1 MESDPERPHTEGEG
15 NVQKYMS
22 GNTCMFEQKNRLN
35 RSLIYG
41 FLAQFLKF
49 FYSFFNNL
57 SSLTCSFGPT
67 LYPHPTSKTRDLCET
82 VDVMC
87 QAENEVGLYL
97 VSTLFLLE
105 NFTRA

>member
-1 MESDPERPHTEGEG
+1 
-15 NVQKYMS
+15 
-22 GNTCMFEQKNRLN
+22 MFEQKKLLN

-67 LYPHPTSKTRDLCET
+67 PYRYPTSKTRDLCET
-82 VDVMC
+82 VDVMR
-87 QAENEVGLYL
+87 QAEKEVGLSLYFVFTAKL
-97 VSTLFLLE
+97 YQSLKNTLFSGPRG
-105 NFTRA
+105 NTGHCH